1 MNRKFLLTSMLL
13 ISGVGCRP
21 GNPVVDARSMEE
33 KSTPAPAIS
42 EIPLRFAS
50 WEETEKLIASH
61 RGKVVVLDVWSTWCA
76 PCLKEFPNLVKLQQQ
91 DADQVTCLSLNCNYA
106 GIVDEPPQKAQAD
119 IRSFLRKQ
127 RATFENI
134 ICTDPDEQLFAKLNA
149 ASIPIVRVY
158 DKQGKLSKQFV
169 NDDGEYGEKGFT
181 YADHILPLVQSL
193 SK

>member
-1 MNRKFLLTSMLL
+1 MLL
-13 ISGVGCRP
+13 AVAIGCRP
-21 GNPVVDARSMEE
+21 ATPVVDTRQLEG
-33 KSTPAPAIS
+33 KSTPAPTVPA
-42 EIPLRFAS
+42 IPLRFAS
-50 WEETEKLIASH
+50 WEETEKLIAAH

-91 DADQVTCLSLNCNYA
+91 HADQVTCLSLNCNYV
-106 GIVDEPPQKAQAD
+106 GIVDEPPEKAQPE
-119 IRSFLRKQ
+119 IKSFLQKQ

-134 ICTDPDEQLFAKLNA
+134 ICTDSDEQLFVKLNA

-181 YADHILPLVQSL
+181 YAEHILPLVESL
-193 SK
+193 LN